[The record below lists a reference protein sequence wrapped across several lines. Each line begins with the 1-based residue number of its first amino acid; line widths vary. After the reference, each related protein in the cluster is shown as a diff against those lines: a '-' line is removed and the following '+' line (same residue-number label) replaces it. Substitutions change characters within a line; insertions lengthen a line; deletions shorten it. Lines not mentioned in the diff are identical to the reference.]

1 MLGKYFLV
9 RGSTAITTVFD
20 YYRRTEPL
28 VILFGPLPRGFDY
41 YRRTEPIQGLR

>member
-9 RGSTAITTVFD
+9 RGSAAITTAFD

-28 VILFGPLPRGFDY
+28 VILFGPRGFDY
-41 YRRTEPIQGLR
+41 YRRTEPIQGVR